1 VSEELRALKSIES
14 KLDQILKWTKL
25 SGMQQFRDLLTQNL
39 PDDTSMLIY
48 EYSDG
53 ERGTREIATIAGVKS
68 NATVANYWKKWSE
81 LGIVEPSSKYRGRFQ
96 RVCSLAEVG
105 LTIPPTPKISTIP
118 EDDESTQERK

>member
-1 VSEELRALKSIES
+1 MPEELRILKSIES
-14 KLDQILKWTKL
+14 KLDQILKWTRL

-53 ERGTREIATIAGVKS
+53 ERSTREIATIAGVKS
-68 NATVANYWKKWSE
+68 NATVTNYWKKWSA

-105 LTIPPTPKISTIP
+105 LTIPPTPKTSTIP
-118 EDDESTQERK
+118 EDDESTQEEE